1 MNILVPVDFSKYSDR
16 ALRVAAILARR
27 MNGDIIA
34 LHMLEISPSLLGTS
48 DYLPQEQTL
57 FLMKMAE
64 KQFASFLDKPYLQ
77 GLKVTPMIKHF
88 KVFSEVNDV
97 AKENG
102 SELIVMGSH
111 GSEGLEEVFFGSNAE
126 KVIRNAD
133 VPVLVVKKE
142 HEDFEVERFVFAS
155 DFNEESVPAAR
166 KAAEFASKINAEFKM
181 VYVNTPGD
189 AFLSTEDAFERI
201 TAFLNIARLGTE
213 VEVYNDYN
221 VEKGIIAYSESV
233 AAGLIGIPTHG
244 RKGMAHILLGSI
256 GEDLANHAHIP
267 VITFKI

>member
-16 ALRVAAILARR
+16 ALKVAATLARR

-48 DYLPQEQTL
+48 DYLPQEQTI

-64 KQFASFLDKPYLQ
+64 KQFATFLDKPYLN
-77 GLKVTPMIKHF
+77 GVKVIPIIKHF

-97 AKENG
+97 AKEHQ

-126 KVIRNAD
+126 KVVRNAE
-133 VPVLVVKKE
+133 VPVLIVKKE
-142 HEDFEVERFVFAS
+142 HEDFKVERMVFAT

-166 KAAEFASKINAEFKM
+166 RAAEFASKVDAEFKL
-181 VYVNTPGD
+181 VYINTPGD
-189 AFLSTEDAFERI
+189 AFLSTEDAYERI
-201 TAFLNIARLGTE
+201 TAFLNIARLGAE
-213 VEVYNDYN
+213 VEIFNDYN
-221 VEKGIIAYSESV
+221 VEKGILAYSESV
-233 AAGLIGIPTHG
+233 AADLIGIPTHG

-256 GEDLANHAHIP
+256 GEDLANHAEIP
-267 VITFKI
+267 VITFRI